1 MYVNHHTTAAR
12 QNRAGKLSTGSLF
25 LASLAVRQFSGQL
38 VALGLMM
45 LGCVVLVGCG
55 GGNEG
60 RKTTYRIS
68 GTVQVDGKPANYL
81 AVRAHPVAGVD
92 KGDPTYSSAFTDE
105 EGKFVLS
112 TYESGDGI
120 PEGQYTLTF
129 NWGEMNLLSMSY
141 GGPDKLK
148 ERYDDPAKSEFKIT
162 VGPDQPEDIGVIELT
177 TK

>member
-1 MYVNHHTTAAR
+1 MYVNHHRTAAP
-12 QNRAGKLSTGSLF
+12 QNPAGKLSTGSPF
-25 LASLAVRQFSGQL
+25 LAPSVIGPSSGRL

-45 LGCVVLVGCG
+45 LGCVVFVGCG
-55 GGNEG
+55 GGTEG

-68 GTVQVDGKPANYL
+68 GTVHVDGQPANYL

-148 ERYDDPAKSEFKIT
+148 KRYDDPVKSEIKIT

>member
-1 MYVNHHTTAAR
+1 MYFNHHTTAAS
-12 QNRAGKLSTGSLF
+12 QNRAGKLSTSYPF
-25 LASLAVRQFSGQL
+25 LASLVARQTTGR
-38 VALGLMM
+38 VLGIGLAM
-45 LGCVVLVGCG
+45 LGCLVLGGCG
-55 GGNEG
+55 GGTEG
-60 RKTTYRIS
+60 RKTTHRIS
-68 GTVQVDGKPANYL
+68 GTVHVDGQPANYL

-148 ERYDDPAKSEFKIT
+148 KRYDDPVKSEIKIT